1 MNRNSIIS
9 AQCATKEAYL
19 NAIETGELTV
29 FNLMFNDNAAK
40 AKEHIMGI
48 GRTYKESKEILDSV
62 QGVFGI
68 TPKQFAAYVGG
79 NVILVNPLAK
89 AQGVPE
95 EECDRQL
102 MYAFQSYLIAK
113 EVDPALATWT
123 IEEELLNAEY
133 GRETVFAQL
142 ELANQLRTEVP
153 TAAAGNA
160 LHVLTGQFGYKRS
173 IASQIIHDIMQKW
186 GWKEVAERFIQ
197 LEA

>member
-9 AQCATKEAYL
+9 AQCATKAAYL
-19 NAIETGELTV
+19 NAIEAGELTV
-29 FNLMFNDNAAK
+29 YNLMFSDNAAK
-40 AKEHIMGI
+40 AEEHIMGL
-48 GRTYKESKEILDSV
+48 GRSYKESKEILEAV

-89 AQGVPE
+89 AQGVSE

-102 MYAFQSYLIAK
+102 MYAFQSFLIAK

-123 IEEELLNAEY
+123 TEEELLNAEY

-153 TAAAGNA
+153 TAAAGNT
-160 LHVLTGQFGYKRS
+160 LHILTGQFGYKRQ
-173 IASQIIHDIMQKW
+173 IAAHVIHNVMAKW

>member
-19 NAIETGELTV
+19 NAIEAGELTV

-68 TPKQFAAYVGG
+68 TPKQFVAYVGG

-186 GWKEVAERFIQ
+186 GWREVAERFIQ

>member
-9 AQCATKEAYL
+9 AQCATKAAYL
-19 NAIETGELTV
+19 NAIEAGELTV
-29 FNLMFNDNAAK
+29 YNLMFSDNAAK
-40 AKEHIMGI
+40 AEEHIMGL
-48 GRTYKESKEILDSV
+48 GRSYKESKEILEAV

-89 AQGVPE
+89 AQGVSE

-102 MYAFQSYLIAK
+102 MYAFQSFLIAK

-160 LHVLTGQFGYKRS
+160 LHILTGQFGYKRQ
-173 IASQIIHDIMQKW
+173 IAAHVIHNVMAKW

>member
-9 AQCATKEAYL
+9 AQCATKAAYL
-19 NAIETGELTV
+19 NAIEAGELTV
-29 FNLMFNDNAAK
+29 YNLMFSDNAAK
-40 AKEHIMGI
+40 AEEHIMGL
-48 GRTYKESKEILDSV
+48 GRSYKESKEILEAV

-79 NVILVNPLAK
+79 NVILVNPLAR
-89 AQGVPE
+89 VSE

-102 MYAFQSYLIAK
+102 MYALIAK

-153 TAAAGNA
+153 TAAAGNT
-160 LHVLTGQFGYKRS
+160 LHILTGQFGYKRQ
-173 IASQIIHDIMQKW
+173 IAAHVIHNVMAKW

>member
-1 MNRNSIIS
+1 MKRNIIS
-9 AQCATKEAYL
+9 AQCATKEAYYA
-19 NAIETGELTV
+19 AIENRDLV
-29 FNLMFNDNAAK
+29 VYNLMFADNAAK
-40 AKEHIMGI
+40 AEQHIMNL

-89 AQGVPE
+89 AQGVSE

-142 ELANQLRTEVP
+142 ELANQLRAEVP

-160 LHVLTGQFGYKRS
+160 LHILTGQFGCKRQ
-173 IASQIIHDIMQKW
+173 IATHVIHNVMAKW